1 MLSIVNVLLKDR
13 FAPRF
18 YVAAATDNMSLQ
30 KARVLEDSLVQHGE
44 VYLLHIFIYLFSQ
57 NAILFSKSI
66 LSSCLARFFMF
77 PCHVQWFEHKTF
89 MYFLFSFYLLIMLCQ
104 NEFGKINRCP
114 LLVLSYMHCRRSC
127 YIFSFLTLW
136 FLVVVKELMV
146 LVL

>member
-44 VYLLHIFIYLFSQ
+44 VYLLHILFIYFPRMLFFLAS
-57 NAILFSKSI
+57 LFY
-66 LSSCLARFFMF
+66 LLFMF
-77 PCHVQWFEHKTF
+77 PFHVQWFEHKTF
-89 MYFLFSFYLLIMLCQ
+89 MYLLFSFYLLIMPCQ

-114 LLVLSYMHCRRSC
+114 LPVPSYMHYRRRC
-127 YIFSFLTLW
+127 YIFFFLTSW

-146 LVL
+146 LVQ